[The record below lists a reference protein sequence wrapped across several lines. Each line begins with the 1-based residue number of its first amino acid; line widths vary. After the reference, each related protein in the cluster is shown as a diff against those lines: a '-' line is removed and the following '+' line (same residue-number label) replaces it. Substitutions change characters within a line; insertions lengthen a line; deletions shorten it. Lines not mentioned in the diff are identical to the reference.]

1 MRKKSA
7 KRACEWF
14 KEEVQEVRAFC
25 GATGGLGDA
34 HISWCHDQAI
44 IRLYRSFENLMLSCL
59 ICAMN
64 NDTAQISQ
72 VTGIPFPQ
80 HLTDEVCEYIIVG
93 EGFFDFRG
101 RDGLIKTIK
110 RYVPANHYLLQT
122 ISGAQWR
129 QSLERLS
136 ALRNFAAHDS
146 GPSKKAALRAVDQ
159 ERMGSAGSWLKRQNR
174 LQALC
179 GRLDDL
185 ADAIH
190 AAAPY

>member
-7 KRACEWF
+7 RRACEWF
-14 KEEVQEVRAFC
+14 KEEVQDVRDFAD
-25 GATGGLGDA
+25 ATADLSDA
-34 HISWCHDQAI
+34 HVTWCHDQAI

-64 NDTAQISQ
+64 NDTEQISQ
-72 VTGIPFPQ
+72 VTGISFPQ
-80 HLTDEVCEYIIVG
+80 HLTDEVCEFIIVG
-93 EGFFDFRG
+93 EGYFDFKG

-110 RYVPANHYLLQT
+110 RYVPAGHYLLQA
-122 ISGAQWR
+122 ISHQQWR
-129 QSLERLS
+129 EPLERLS

-146 GPSKKAALRAVDQ
+146 YPSKKAALRAVGQ

-174 LQALC
+174 LQNLC
-179 GRLDDL
+179 DRIDELV
-185 ADAIH
+185 DAIH